1 MVQKHILD
9 ELLLQKLCMEE
20 INLPTSIKPTEEPSN
35 MQTYKED
42 ADFSSAFHLQKM
54 SKTMFKNNKAEYR
67 QKMYKKIGEKA

>member
-1 MVQKHILD
+1 
-9 ELLLQKLCMEE
+9 MEE

-67 QKMYKKIGEKA
+67 QKMYKKIGESLKGIFVFQQQNHFSVK